1 MKRNHVHRVVV
12 VGAGAVGSGYAFS
25 LINQAV
31 VEELVIIDLDERKAE
46 GDVMDL
52 NHGKA
57 FAPHPTKTWVGT
69 YEDCRDADI
78 VCITAGANQKPG
90 ESRLDLVGKN
100 TAIFKNI
107 VGQVMGSGFDGI
119 FLIATNPVDILT
131 YATQQFSGLSSERVI
146 GSGTIL
152 DTARLRFMLSD
163 YFDTAAQNAHA
174 YIIGEHGDTS
184 LAVWSQANVGG
195 RNVLDLAEKQERKSV
210 DEVKKMIKDVRG
222 AAYEI
227 IERKG
232 ATSHGI
238 AMGLTRITNA
248 ILKNENSVLTVS
260 AYLEGQYGE
269 HNLCIGVPAV
279 INREGIREVIE
290 LPLDEEE
297 TDNFRHSADTLR
309 RVWEN
314 ANGQTTN

>member
-12 VGAGAVGSGYAFS
+12 IGAGAVGSGYAFS

-31 VEELVIIDLDERKAE
+31 VEELVIIDLDARKAE

-57 FAPHPTKTWVGT
+57 FAPHPTKTWFGT

-90 ESRLDLVGKN
+90 ETRLDLVGKN

-107 VGQVMGSGFDGI
+107 VGQVMDNGFDGI
-119 FLIATNPVDILT
+119 FLIAANPVDILT
-131 YATQQFSGLSSERVI
+131 YATQQFSGLPRERII

-152 DTARLRFMLSD
+152 DTSRLRFMLSD

-195 RNVLDLAEKQERKSV
+195 RNAVELADEKEDKNV
-210 DEVKKMIKDVRG
+210 EEMKDMIKDVRG

-232 ATSHGI
+232 ATSYGI

-248 ILKNENSVLTVS
+248 VLKNENSVLTVS
-260 AYLEGQYGE
+260 AYLDGQYGE
-269 HNLCIGVPAV
+269 SDLCIGVPAV

-290 LPLDEEE
+290 LPLDEDEARS
-297 TDNFRHSADTLR
+297 FHHSAETLR
-309 RVWEN
+309 NVWEN
-314 ANGQTTN
+314 ANGQGTS